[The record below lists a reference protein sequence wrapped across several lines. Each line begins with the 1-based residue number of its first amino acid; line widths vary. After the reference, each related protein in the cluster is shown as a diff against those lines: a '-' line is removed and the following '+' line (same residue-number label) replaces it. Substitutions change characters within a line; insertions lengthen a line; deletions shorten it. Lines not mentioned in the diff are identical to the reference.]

1 GERLLGAR
9 RVRLTRAAFACM
21 LRRLLRATRS
31 GRCPRS
37 VVRIVPGLVVI
48 RSGALAAPADASVRV
63 VALACVRALCCVG
76 VRVVVASAFHGSHR
90 AGALVHVTALGASSG
105 TAGSFGERSRARIY
119 IVAPPTVYA
128 GAGVCIVRRAIGGPP
143 IAWMGCDDGAERK
156 AEREA
161 YRGGV
166 I

>member
-1 GERLLGAR
+1 
-9 RVRLTRAAFACM
+9 
-21 LRRLLRATRS
+21 
-31 GRCPRS
+31 
-37 VVRIVPGLVVI
+37 
-48 RSGALAAPADASVRV
+48 V

-128 GAGVCIVRRAIGGPP
+128 GAGVCIVRRVIGGPP

-166 I
+166 IRYRGDAIGHGRGIEHRAYPRVVVVTRAVDDHATGRDDRAVVAGQVADV